1 MNSTLYKDAKDKDD
15 SLVEQ
20 KPKVNLHSVLKAG
33 YGDKKKQ
40 EAFAMEHGYIRDPAS
55 NDNQQIYFHPP
66 SKSLLV
72 NVTGTHNIS
81 DIGTDAALVAG
92 KLQDTKRFKQA
103 KQAIA
108 SAKSKYG
115 VDTATLTGHSLG
127 GGILQQGAGSKN
139 DKVIALDSAMTIGQ
153 RVNKGQNIYRSSG
166 DIVSVVGAGNKN
178 VKTIQG
184 KQKLGSGLGIVGKI
198 RNTLEAHNVDNIKDK
213 NIFI

>member
-1 MNSTLYKDAKDKDD
+1 MESLYKDAKEKDD
-15 SLVEQ
+15 TLVD

-33 YGDKKKQ
+33 YGDKRKQ
-40 EAFAMEHGYIRDPAS
+40 EAFAMEHGYIRDPSS

-72 NVTGTHNIS
+72 NVSGTHNIS

-108 SAKSKYG
+108 SAKEKYG
-115 VDTATLTGHSLG
+115 VDSATLTGHSLG
-127 GGILQQGAGSKN
+127 SGILVQGAGGKNDKVIGLDPALTIGQKVRGGNIFRASGDVVSLFGAGSKN
-139 DKVIALDSAMTIGQ
+139 VQTI
-153 RVNKGQNIYRSSG
+153 R
-166 DIVSVVGAGNKN
+166 
-178 VKTIQG
+178 G
-184 KQKLGSGLGIVGKI
+184 KQRLGSGLGITGKI
-198 RNTLEAHNVDNIKDK
+198 RNTLEAHKVDRIKDK

>member
-1 MNSTLYKDAKDKDD
+1 MDNSIYKDAKEKDD
-15 SLVEQ
+15 SILDQ

-33 YGDKKKQ
+33 YADKKKQ
-40 EAFAMEHGYIRDPAS
+40 EAFATEHGYIRDPTS

-72 NVTGTHNIS
+72 NVTGTHNIK
-81 DIGTDAALVAG
+81 DVGTDLALVAG
-92 KLQDTKRFKQA
+92 KLQDTKRFKEA

-108 SAKSKYG
+108 NAKEKYG

-153 RVNKGQNIYRSSG
+153 KVRGGNIYRSSG
-166 DIVSVVGAGNKN
+166 DVVSLFGAGSKN
-178 VKTIQG
+178 VKTIKG
-184 KQKLGSGLGIVGKI
+184 KQRLGSGLGVIGKV
-198 RNTLEAHNVDNIKDK
+198 RNTLEAHKVDNIKDK

>member
-1 MNSTLYKDAKDKDD
+1 MQSLYKNANEKDD

-72 NVTGTHNIS
+72 NVTGTHNIK

-92 KLQDTKRFKQA
+92 KLQDTKRYKEA
-103 KQAIA
+103 KQAI
-108 SAKSKYG
+108 SNAKQKYG
-115 VDTATLTGHSLG
+115 VDSATLTGHSLG
-127 GGILQQGAGSKN
+127 GGVLQQGAGSSN
-139 DKVIALDSAMTIGQ
+139 DKVVVLDSAMTIGQ
-153 RVNKGQNIYRSSG
+153 RVNPKHNIYRSSG
-166 DIVSVVGAGNKN
+166 DIVSIAGAGNKN
-178 VKTIQG
+178 VKTIKG
-184 KQKLGSGLGIVGKI
+184 KQKLGLGIRNALDAHKI
-198 RNTLEAHNVDNIKDK
+198 DNIKDK
-213 NIFI
+213 NIII

>member
-1 MNSTLYKDAKDKDD
+1 MNSLYKDANEKDD
-15 SLVEQ
+15 SLVTQ
-20 KPKVNLHSVLKAG
+20 KPKVNLHSVLSAG

-55 NDNQQIYFHPP
+55 NDNQQIYFHQP

-72 NVTGTHNIS
+72 NVTGTHNIK

-92 KLQDTKRFKQA
+92 KLQDTKRFKEA

-108 SAKSKYG
+108 SAKEKYG

-127 GGILQQGAGSKN
+127 SGILIQGAGGKN
-139 DKVIALDSAMTIGQ
+139 DKVIGLDPALTIGQ
-153 RVNKGQNIYRSSG
+153 KVRGGNIYRSSG
-166 DIVSVVGAGNKN
+166 DVVSVFGAGSKN

-184 KQKLGSGLGIVGKI
+184 KQKLGSGLGIVGKV
-198 RNTLEAHNVDNIKDK
+198 RNTLEAHKVDNIKDK

>member
-1 MNSTLYKDAKDKDD
+1 MNSLYKNANEKDD

-72 NVTGTHNIS
+72 NVTGTHNIK
-81 DIGTDAALVAG
+81 DIGTDAMLIAG
-92 KLQDTKRFKQA
+92 KLQDTKRFKEA
-103 KQAIA
+103 KQSIA
-108 SAKSKYG
+108 SAKQKYG
-115 VDTATLTGHSLG
+115 VDNATLTAHSLG
-127 GGILQQGAGSKN
+127 GGILQQGAGDKN
-139 DKVIALDSAMTIGQ
+139 DKVIVLDSAMTIGQ
-153 RVNKGQNIYRSSG
+153 RVNPKHNIYRSSG
-166 DIVSVVGAGNKN
+166 DIVSIAGAGSKN
-178 VKTIQG
+178 VKTIKG
-184 KQKLGSGLGIVGKI
+184 KQKLGGGI
-198 RNTLEAHNVDNIKDK
+198 RNALEAHKIDNIKDK

>member
-1 MNSTLYKDAKDKDD
+1 MNSLYKDANDKDD

-40 EAFAMEHGYIRDPAS
+40 EAFALEHGYIRDPTS
-55 NDNQQIYFHPP
+55 NDNQQIYFHAP

-72 NVTGTHNIS
+72 NVTGTHNIK
-81 DIGTDAALVAG
+81 DVGTDLALVAG
-92 KLQDTKRFKQA
+92 KLQDTQRFKQA

-108 SAKSKYG
+108 NAKEKYG
-115 VDTATLTGHSLG
+115 VETATLTGHSLG

-153 RVNKGQNIYRSSG
+153 KVNPKQTIYRSSG
-166 DIVSVVGAGNKN
+166 DIVSIAGAGSKN

-184 KQKLGSGLGIVGKI
+184 KQKLGSGLGIVGKV
-198 RNTLEAHNVDNIKDK
+198 RNTLEAHKIDNIKDK

>member
-1 MNSTLYKDAKDKDD
+1 MESLYKDSNDKDD

-40 EAFAMEHGYIRDPAS
+40 EAFAMEHGYIRDPNS

-81 DIGTDAALVAG
+81 DIGTDIALVAG
-92 KLQDTKRFKQA
+92 KLQDTQRFKLA

-108 SAKSKYG
+108 SAKEKYQPAS
-115 VDTATLTGHSLG
+115 TTLTGHSLG
-127 GGILQQGAGSKN
+127 AGIIQQGASKD
-139 DKVIALDSAMTIGQ
+139 DKVVVLDSAMTVGQ
-153 RVNKGQNIYRSSG
+153 KVRKGQNIYRASG
-166 DIVSVVGAGNKN
+166 DVVSLFGAGSKD
-178 VKTIQG
+178 VKTIKG
-184 KQKLGSGLGIVGKI
+184 KERLGGGI
-198 RNTLEAHNVDNIKDK
+198 RNTLEAHKVDKIKDK

>member
-1 MNSTLYKDAKDKDD
+1 MNSLYKDAKEKDD
-15 SLVEQ
+15 SLVQQ

-55 NDNQQIYFHPP
+55 NDNQQIYFHAP

-81 DIGTDAALVAG
+81 DIGTDAALIAG
-92 KLQDTKRFKQA
+92 KLQDTKRFKTA

-108 SAKSKYG
+108 SAKEKYG
-115 VDTATLTGHSLG
+115 VDSATLTGHSLG
-127 GGILQQGAGSKN
+127 GGILQQGAGGKN

-153 RVNKGQNIYRSSG
+153 RVNPKQNIYRSSG
-166 DIVSVVGAGNKN
+166 DVVSVFGAGSKN

-184 KQKLGSGLGIVGKI
+184 KQKLGSGLGITGKI
-198 RNTLEAHNVDNIKDK
+198 RNTLEAHKVDNIKNK

>member
-1 MNSTLYKDAKDKDD
+1 MNSLYKDANNKDD

-40 EAFAMEHGYIRDPAS
+40 EAFAMEHGYIRDPMS
-55 NDNQQIYFHPP
+55 NDNQQIYFHQP

-72 NVTGTHNIS
+72 NVTGTHNIK
-81 DIGTDAALVAG
+81 DVGTDVALVAG
-92 KLQDTKRFKQA
+92 KLQDTKRFKEA

-108 SAKSKYG
+108 SAKQKYG
-115 VDTATLTGHSLG
+115 VENATLTGHSLG
-127 GGILQQGAGSKN
+127 GGILQQGAGGKN

-153 RVNKGQNIYRSSG
+153 KVNPKQTIYRSSG
-166 DIVSVVGAGNKN
+166 DIVSIAGAGNKN

-184 KQKLGSGLGIVGKI
+184 KQKLGGGLGITGKI
-198 RNTLEAHNVDNIKDK
+198 RNTLEAHKIDNIKDK